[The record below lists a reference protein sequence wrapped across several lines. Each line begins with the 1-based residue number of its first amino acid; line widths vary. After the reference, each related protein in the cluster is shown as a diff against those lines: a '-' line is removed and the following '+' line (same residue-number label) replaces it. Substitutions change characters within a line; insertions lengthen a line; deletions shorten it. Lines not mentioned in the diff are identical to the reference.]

1 MFKIQLVL
9 AATLIAL
16 AFPAEG
22 RNRLRE
28 ANVSENI
35 ASSDVLVTPAIEW
48 NRLSHRPGKGRS
60 TEIWTIDGPPL
71 NEVTFYVGIRD
82 DETLFDE
89 VDRRDNPLP
98 RFSDTMLL
106 LDIPRLLQNSYQ
118 IGRGVT
124 VYELESAEPTDFM
137 GQPGARFTYTFTA
150 SDEVR
155 RRGEA
160 YAMIWEGEL
169 YLVTYEAPAIHFF
182 DITIEPFRQ
191 LIQSA
196 RFE

>member
-1 MFKIQLVL
+1 MFKIHLVV

-16 AFPAEG
+16 AIPAEG

-28 ANVSENI
+28 ANVPEDI
-35 ASSDVLVTPAIEW
+35 ASSDVLITPAMDW
-48 NRLSHRPGKGRS
+48 NRLSHRPGRGRS

-98 RFSDTMLL
+98 RFSETMLL
-106 LDIPRLLQNSYQ
+106 LDIPTLLQNSYQ
-118 IGRGVT
+118 IGRGVS
-124 VYELESAEPTDFM
+124 VFELGSVEPAEFI
-137 GQPGARFTYTFTA
+137 GQPGTRFTYTFTA

-160 YAMIWEGEL
+160 YAMMREDEL

-182 DITIEPFRQ
+182 DITVEPFRQ
-191 LIQSA
+191 LIESA